1 MYFKYP
7 KVYFFSLYL
16 HFKLIYS
23 KYFTLILY
31 ITTGKNHPF
40 VSHCGVKINSSL
52 TGNKF
57 IDLNEKKNSLL

>member
-16 HFKLIYS
+16 HFKLIYL

-31 ITTGKNHPF
+31 ITSGKNQLI
-40 VSHCGVKINSSL
+40 VA
-52 TGNKF
+52 
-57 IDLNEKKNSLL
+57 